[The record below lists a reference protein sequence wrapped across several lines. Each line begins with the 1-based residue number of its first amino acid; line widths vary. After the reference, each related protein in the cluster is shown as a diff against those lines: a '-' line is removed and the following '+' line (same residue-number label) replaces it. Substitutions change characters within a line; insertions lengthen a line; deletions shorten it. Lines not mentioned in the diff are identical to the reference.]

1 MMIIKSKIND
11 AAEIEGKHYNISR
24 DFAEALD
31 EKVKH
36 LIKDACRRARDN
48 NRSTVMPRDL

>member
-31 EKVKH
+31 EKVKR

-48 NRSTVMPRDL
+48 SRTTVMPRDL

>member
-36 LIKDACRRARDN
+36 LIKDACKRARDN